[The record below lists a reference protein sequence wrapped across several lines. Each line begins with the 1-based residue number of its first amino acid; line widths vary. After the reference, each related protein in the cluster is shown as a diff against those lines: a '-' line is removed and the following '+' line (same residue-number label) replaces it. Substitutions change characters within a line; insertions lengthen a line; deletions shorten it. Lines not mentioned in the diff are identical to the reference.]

1 MKKILTYLLLLFTT
15 ASYAQLQNGFYR
27 IHNFATERYVYVYDN
42 TGKINISTAS
52 ADMGAIQLW
61 KNHNRTISDPAS
73 IIYVEDKG
81 GNMYNLHSQ
90 GTSVHEIIG
99 YNVMVYPK
107 GDTYQLYASNGSI
120 GKYLADDETS
130 NVPDGQLGTIAKGD
144 YRKWVATPVNLEDNF
159 FGIKP
164 KFNIDNTYYKP
175 FFADFAFSFA
185 NEGMKAYYV
194 SETYKH
200 IAVIKEIKDEIIAA
214 NTPVIIECKNGDA
227 SSNKLNLYI
236 NIGNSANNNLLKGIY
251 FNNERRPKS
260 KDARTKYDANTMRV
274 LGITSDGKL
283 GFITSKEEYLAA
295 NEAYLNVSVGS
306 PEEFE
311 LMTEE
316 QLAAYKES
324 ENDNGETGEG
334 GDNGETGEGGDNG
347 ETGEGGD
354 NGETGEGGDNG
365 GSSIK
370 NVNGLTK
377 KLGVYSITGK
387 KIADTINAK
396 LPKGIYIVNG
406 KKVIKL

>member
-1 MKKILTYLLLLFTT
+1 MNNMTCPTLQSSKARQVFLLREKKMKKILTYILLLFTT
-15 ASYAQLQNGFYR
+15 VSYAQLQNGFYR
-27 IHNFATERYVYVYDN
+27 VHNYATERYVYVYDN
-42 TGKINISTAS
+42 TGKINISTTS

-61 KNHNRTISDPAS
+61 KDHNRTISDPAS
-73 IIYVEDKG
+73 IIYVEKKG
-81 GNMYNLHSQ
+81 DNMYNLHSQ

-164 KFNIDNTYYKP
+164 NININNTYYEP

-185 NEGMKAYYV
+185 NEGMKAYYI

-200 IAVIKEIKDEIIAA
+200 IAVIKEINDDIIAA
-214 NTPVIIECKNGDA
+214 NTPVIIGCGSEEP
-227 SSNKLNLYI
+227 SSNKLNLFI
-236 NIGNSANNNLLKGIY
+236 NKGNKINNNMLQGVY

-274 LGITSDGKL
+274 LRITSDGKL
-283 GFITSKEEYLAA
+283 GFIISKEEYLTG
-295 NEAYLNVSVGS
+295 NEAYLNVPAGS

-316 QLAAYKES
+316 QLAAYKENEQGQS
-324 ENDNGETGEG
+324 IN
-334 GDNGETGEGGDNG
+334 
-347 ETGEGGD
+347 
-354 NGETGEGGDNG
+354 
-365 GSSIK
+365 SIK
-370 NVNGLTK
+370 TDNTVK
-377 KLGVYSITGK
+377 GVFSITGLK
-387 KIADTINAK
+387 VADK
-396 LPKGIYIVNG
+396 VDKSLPKGIYIVNG
-406 KKVIKL
+406 KKIIIK

>member
-1 MKKILTYLLLLFTT
+1 MKKILTYILLLYTT
-15 ASYAQLQNGFYR
+15 LSYAQLQNGFYR
-27 IHNFATERYVYVYDN
+27 VHNYATERYVYVYDN
-42 TGKINISTAS
+42 TGKINISTTS

-61 KNHNRTISDPAS
+61 KDHNRTISDPAS
-73 IIYVEDKG
+73 IIYVEKKAD
-81 GNMYNLHSQ
+81 NMYNLHSQ

-107 GDTYQLYASNGSI
+107 GDTYQLYAE

-164 KFNIDNTYYKP
+164 NININNTYYEP

-185 NEGMKAYYV
+185 NEGMKAYYI

-200 IAVIKEIKDEIIAA
+200 IAVIKEINDEIIAA
-214 NTPVIIECKNGDA
+214 NTPVIIGCGSEEP
-227 SSNKLNLYI
+227 SSNKLNLFI
-236 NIGNSANNNLLKGIY
+236 NKGNKINYNMLKGVY

-283 GFITSKEEYLAA
+283 GFIISKEEYLAA
-295 NEAYLNVSVGS
+295 NEAYLNVPAGS

-316 QLAAYKES
+316 QLAAYKENEQGQS
-324 ENDNGETGEG
+324 IN
-334 GDNGETGEGGDNG
+334 
-347 ETGEGGD
+347 
-354 NGETGEGGDNG
+354 
-365 GSSIK
+365 SIK
-370 NVNGLTK
+370 TDNTVM
-377 KLGVYSITGK
+377 GVFSITGLK
-387 KIADTINAK
+387 VADK
-396 LPKGIYIVNG
+396 VDKSLPKGIYIVNG
-406 KKVIKL
+406 KKIIIK